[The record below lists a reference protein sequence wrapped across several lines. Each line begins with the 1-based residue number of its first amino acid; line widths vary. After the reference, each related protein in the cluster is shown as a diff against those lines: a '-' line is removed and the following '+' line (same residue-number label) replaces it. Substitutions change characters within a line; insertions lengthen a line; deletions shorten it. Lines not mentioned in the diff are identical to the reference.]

1 MSPRLASDRFINMS
15 AIGHRVALGTAQ
27 FGMNYGIA
35 NKHGQVAIEEVKH
48 ILDLALV
55 NSVETLDTAMDYG
68 QSEAALGRN
77 GVTNF
82 NVITKLPA
90 VPDDVIDVGNWVHE
104 KVEASLARL
113 NLVSL
118 HGLLLHRP
126 AQLSGVFGRD
136 LAKVLCDLR
145 TAGLV
150 EKIGVS
156 IYSPEELPAVIEA
169 CDIDLVQAPFNIIDR
184 RLASSGWLQE
194 LHRFGVE
201 VHTRSAFLQGLLL
214 MSRPEIPEKF
224 NRWSA
229 VWDNW
234 QKWLATNGSL
244 AVNACLQFVLAYPQI
259 SKVVVGVDSVTHLKQ
274 LLDTAEGESAM
285 SWPDDLCITDE
296 ALINPANWNSL

>member
-1 MSPRLASDRFINMS
+1 MNVGLVSGRALNQC
-15 AIGHRVALGTAQ
+15 AIGHRIALGTAQ

-35 NKHGQVAIEEVKH
+35 NKHGQVATEEVKH

-68 QSEAALGRN
+68 QSEAALGQN
-77 GVTNF
+77 GVANF
-82 NVITKLPA
+82 NVITKLSA
-90 VPDDVIDVGNWVHE
+90 IPDDVVDVGNWVRG

-113 NLVSL
+113 NLASL
-118 HGLLLHRP
+118 QGLLLHRP
-126 AQLSGVFGRD
+126 AQLSGACGRD

-169 CDIDLVQAPFNIIDR
+169 CDIDLVQAPFNLIDR
-184 RLASSGWLQE
+184 RLASSGWLQK
-194 LHRFGVE
+194 LHESGVE
-201 VHTRSAFLQGLLL
+201 IHTRSAFLQGLLL
-214 MSRPEIPEKF
+214 MSRAEIPEKF

-234 QKWLATNGSL
+234 QKWLATNGSS
-244 AVNACLQFVLAYPQI
+244 AVKACLQFVLAHPQVTKI
-259 SKVVVGVDSVTHLKQ
+259 VVGVDSVTHLQQ
-274 LLDTAEGESAM
+274 LLETSEGESGM
-285 SWPDDLCITDE
+285 SWPDLCVADE
-296 ALINPANWNSL
+296 ALVNPANWNGL